1 MKRLFASVGEKLNK
15 TIDPSR
21 YLLIGAAF
29 GKFSVF
35 VYEENG
41 TRPFAVVK
49 VPGNEEGDAQCAN
62 EYRCMEY
69 LHRKK
74 IPGVK
79 SARPLGIIEN
89 DDRKCYL
96 YGTLF
101 SDPFYSM
108 LPLLTRVPKKRY
120 FQRVTGMLIRMHHHS
135 RQSENIPGK
144 SYALCF
150 KHGDLWAGNLGGK
163 GGDIV
168 LYDLEFGCLEGK
180 PLFDLLHFCLY
191 YRVVV
196 NNIGAVGGDV
206 VTGDYDRDR
215 EKRVFKPSA
224 ETVRG
229 TFMMNNRL
237 SRITRRCVRD
247 YVRSCGISVEDAR
260 ALIFEYFHDDRGVKG
275 LEPNFEEKI
284 HP

>member
-1 MKRLFASVGEKLNK
+1 MKHLLASVGEKLNK

-41 TRPFAVVK
+41 KRPFAVVK
-49 VPGNEEGDAQCAN
+49 TPGNEEGDTQCAN
-62 EYRCMEY
+62 EYLCMEY

-74 IPGVK
+74 ISGIQ
-79 SARPLGIIEN
+79 SARPFGIIEN
-89 DDRKCYL
+89 DDQKCYL

-101 SDPFYSM
+101 SKPLYSM
-108 LPLLTRVPKKRY
+108 LPLLTRVPKKKY
-120 FQRVTGMLIRMHHHS
+120 FQRVTRMLIRMYHHT
-135 RQSENIPGK
+135 RQSENIQGK

-150 KHGDLWAGNLGGK
+150 KHGDLWAGNLGMK
-163 GGDIV
+163 GGDMV

-191 YRVVV
+191 YQVVV
-196 NNIGAVGGDV
+196 NNIGSVGGDV
-206 VTGDYDRDR
+206 VTGNYDRDL

-229 TFMMNNRL
+229 AFMMNNRL
-237 SRITRRCVRD
+237 SLITRQCIRD
-247 YVRSCGISVEDAR
+247 YARSCQLSTEDVC
-260 ALIFEYFHDDRGVKG
+260 ALIFEYFHDDRGVTG
-275 LEPNFEEKI
+275 LESNFEEKLF
-284 HP
+284 P